1 MRTVLSVLLVTLVT
15 AAPLTAQSEQD
26 VSAYFTLIGTPPG
39 ALPAVLSI
47 AMLNRPMTLPNV
59 AVRYGHISTAGVSFN
74 SFAAT
79 LGVPAGTKALIGLT
93 AGYQA
98 LSCQGGGCNGHF
110 IGGASAEGR
119 LTSTTLGT
127 GSDAAQLTIGLN
139 GEFGY
144 GKPESS
150 TLVSLTGGV
159 PIALV
164 AGGPE
169 IKIAPFLRPAIGWGR
184 EGNAFGNTTGTRF
197 MLGGGVTF
205 LSTTSGVGAN
215 IGFQKV
221 FINGGDTLFGVS
233 LILGA
238 R

>member
-1 MRTVLSVLLVTLVT
+1 MRSALSVLVVSLVT
-15 AAPLTAQSEQD
+15 ATHLAAQSEQD
-26 VSAYFTLIGTPPG
+26 VSAYFTLLGTPPG
-39 ALPAVLSI
+39 ALPALLSS
-47 AMLNRPMTLPNV
+47 AMLNRAMTLPNV
-59 AVRYGHISTAGVSFN
+59 AVRYGHISTAGASFN
-74 SFAAT
+74 NVAAT
-79 LGVPAGTKALIGLT
+79 LGIPAGTKALIGLT

-98 LSCQGGGCNGHF
+98 ISCTGCKGHF

-144 GKPESS
+144 GKPEGT
-150 TLVSLTGGV
+150 TLVSLAGGV

-169 IKIAPFLRPAIGWGR
+169 MKIAPFLRPAIGWGR
-184 EGNAFGNTTGTRF
+184 ESNDVTSITGTRF
-197 MLGGGVTF
+197 MLAGGVAI

-215 IGFQKV
+215 VGFQRV
-221 FINGGDTLFGVS
+221 FINGGDTLIGVS